1 MTVFTVDPRQKKIVD
16 LYGRPIG
23 LPINDFGSR
32 TEIEFS
38 GFTYSSSL
46 SIALYLIRPDF
57 RDGQTMPVY
66 YGTAWTES
74 NGVYK
79 HEMKYG
85 KDYYNS
91 VTQND
96 SLARLVLVADSVVV
110 LDQEVQIDM
119 IHSYSEDAERLPV
132 GPDGY
137 ATEAYVDAAVSGKV
151 DESELEN
158 YQKLITDEAKLDYS
172 LVSGAPTI
180 PLSTSQLTNDSDF
193 ITSSDVKDSTIT
205 LTQGGVTKGS
215 FTLNQP
221 SGATID
227 FDAGGGGSSTPTFVT
242 PINDKEYIPF
252 DTNVTV
258 SSNYVISSNVSSTNV
273 KWNTTDTGYQAGRHV
288 EEYNIILEVPSTY
301 VGDGL
306 SFTDKDSII
315 LYGNITPLV
324 LIYPTTKYEKLVFT
338 LYLNESP
345 IRQGVYYVTN
355 DYIGNTGTSSSD
367 RLWQELDIPIEQN
380 KSYVI
385 HTGDTLRLN
394 VKDAFS
400 FSSYRL
406 VFASSFNIGL
416 DFLRLFLGNIKTNYD
431 MRTNYA
437 NQFKYKVDSFIDEK
451 TAGVYRLSNDT
462 TYYSG
467 SDSCSISENTFAV
480 NDESYELSDG
490 CSIYLAENSAFVFKT
505 DSSFSSYSVSFYNAK
520 YINSTINLEASKCYI
535 ISYLNGVV
543 LWSELQEYSSN

>member
-16 LYGRPIG
+16 IYGRPIG

-32 TEIEFS
+32 TEIEFT

-46 SIALYLIRPDF
+46 SIALYLIRPDY

-66 YGTAWTES
+66 YGTTWTES

-137 ATEAYVDAAVSGKV
+137 ATEAYVNAAVSGKV

-158 YQKLITDEAKLDYS
+158 YQKLITNDAKLGYD
-172 LVSGAPTI
+172 LLSGTPTI
-180 PLSTSQLTNDSDF
+180 PLSTSQLTNDSGF
-193 ITSSDVKDSTIT
+193 ITSSAVFDSTIT

-227 FDAGGGGSSTPTFVT
+227 LDAGGGSSTPTQVT
-242 PINDKEYIPF
+242 PDCYKELPF
-252 DTNVTV
+252 SVDITL
-258 SSNYVISSNVSSTNV
+258 SSNYVVSSNVS
-273 KWNTTDTGYQAGRHV
+273 NTTVNWRPSGGIYAAGSYV
-288 EEYNIILEVPSTY
+288 EEYNLSMTVPDTAAY
-301 VGDGL
+301 QTPL

-315 LYGNITPLV
+315 ALRRNTAYNIQRY
-324 LIYPTTKYEKLVFT
+324 IRKL
-338 LYLNESP
+338 N
-345 IRQGVYYVTN
+345 
-355 DYIGNTGTSSSD
+355 
-367 RLWQELDIPIEQN
+367 
-380 KSYVI
+380 
-385 HTGDTLRLN
+385 
-394 VKDAFS
+394 
-400 FSSYRL
+400 
-406 VFASSFNIGL
+406 FN
-416 DFLRLFLGNIKTNYD
+416 
-431 MRTNYA
+431 
-437 NQFKYKVDSFIDEK
+437 
-451 TAGVYRLSNDT
+451 
-462 TYYSG
+462 
-467 SDSCSISENTFAV
+467 
-480 NDESYELSDG
+480 
-490 CSIYLAENSAFVFKT
+490 
-505 DSSFSSYSVSFYNAK
+505 SVSK
-520 YINSTINLEASKCYI
+520 
-535 ISYLNGVV
+535 
-543 LWSELQEYSSN
+543 